1 MAPHR
6 RLLVSARR
14 DPHRCLLSDRP
25 RPGRPVATRSRR
37 AALPGKGIT
46 QTNNWMP
53 PRTEGV
59 ACLAHF
65 AACITFATWLIGNIG
80 SFCELGVSRCGQAMA
95 GLIRT
100 TAAHAENHQI
110 KTTN

>member
-25 RPGRPVATRSRR
+25 RPGRPVDTRSRR

-46 QTNNWMP
+46 QTNKWMP

-65 AACITFATWLIGNIG
+65 AACIPFANWLLRNIG
-80 SFCELGVSRCGQAMA
+80 HFLPLGYTPLGPGMA
-95 GLIRT
+95 GLARNR
-100 TAAHAENHQI
+100 APKQ
-110 KTTN
+110 